1 MKASEA
7 REIYFNTHISSA
19 MESFYDVIRKQ
30 APFGLSG
37 NFYETAT
44 LFDYAILRVV
54 AAELESQGYRV
65 DYSDGEINRTKIF
78 RVSWEE

>member
-7 REIYFNTHISSA
+7 REIYFNTRISSA

-30 APFGLSG
+30 APFWLSG

-54 AAELESQGYRV
+54 AAELENQGYRV
-65 DYSDGEINRTKIF
+65 AYSDGEIRSTKIF
-78 RVSWEE
+78 SISWEE